1 MESLVDTQARAS
13 VNENVFSKL
22 SFLFQ
27 RVVEPFKTQEC
38 LVLAMSEYMH
48 AKLLQ
53 SCLTLCDP
61 TNCSLLCPR
70 DFLGKNTG
78 VSCHAP
84 PPGDLPSPGT
94 KPITPA
100 APASPT
106 DSLSLSYWE
115 RS

>member
-48 AKLLQ
+48 AKLLPL
-53 SCLTLCDP
+53 CRILCDP
-61 TNCSLLCPR
+61 MDHS
-70 DFLGKNTG
+70 
-78 VSCHAP
+78 
-84 PPGDLPSPGT
+84 PPGSSVQGIPQARTL
-94 KPITPA
+94 
-100 APASPT
+100 
-106 DSLSLSYWE
+106 E
-115 RS
+115 